1 MGKNNSVAT
10 SIVNTDSIML
20 DESFKDLARYKCVA
34 AILIK
39 FTIPEFKDMDYID
52 IAKHIKD
59 SKKRVYESDAD
70 LIQSEIDLAPSEA
83 GTANEKNTIND
94 VVFYME
100 TPKGELIETS
110 INSALKPE
118 LTVDLEMQTTNSSRI
133 IPRGLYYGASL
144 LRDTVAKGDRTYE
157 NIHKVHSIWFCNFK
171 FSESVINRSDEIKDT
186 FIHRYKLCRD
196 YPNSAEKR
204 VFNDSIADL
213 INVTFV
219 ELPRLLEQV
228 ERDNG
233 TEIRDLVA
241 KLFYDT
247 RNSVS
252 MIEKVQKVDLTKYR
266 KVVADRMDWNARTKE
281 ERAEGKAEGIVEGRL
296 GMLVSF
302 VESLKQNGP
311 DACRKAARKHLN
323 PTDAEIEE
331 AINIVFCN
339 KE

>member
-1 MGKNNSVAT
+1 MEDLLMSKNNSVAT

-133 IPRGLYYGASL
+133 NLEVY
-144 LRDTVAKGDRTYE
+144 TM
-157 NIHKVHSIWFCNFK
+157 VHHS
-171 FSESVINRSDEIKDT
+171 
-186 FIHRYKLCRD
+186 
-196 YPNSAEKR
+196 
-204 VFNDSIADL
+204 
-213 INVTFV
+213 
-219 ELPRLLEQV
+219 
-228 ERDNG
+228 
-233 TEIRDLVA
+233 
-241 KLFYDT
+241 
-247 RNSVS
+247 
-252 MIEKVQKVDLTKYR
+252 
-266 KVVADRMDWNARTKE
+266 
-281 ERAEGKAEGIVEGRL
+281 
-296 GMLVSF
+296 
-302 VESLKQNGP
+302 
-311 DACRKAARKHLN
+311 
-323 PTDAEIEE
+323 
-331 AINIVFCN
+331 
-339 KE
+339 

>member
-1 MGKNNSVAT
+1 
-10 SIVNTDSIML
+10 
-20 DESFKDLARYKCVA
+20 
-34 AILIK
+34 
-39 FTIPEFKDMDYID
+39 
-52 IAKHIKD
+52 
-59 SKKRVYESDAD
+59 
-70 LIQSEIDLAPSEA
+70 
-83 GTANEKNTIND
+83 
-94 VVFYME
+94 
-100 TPKGELIETS
+100 
-110 INSALKPE
+110 
-118 LTVDLEMQTTNSSRI
+118 MQTTNSSRI

-233 TEIRDLVA
+233 TEIIDLVA

-266 KVVADRMDWNARTKE
+266 KVVSR
-281 ERAEGKAEGIVEGRL
+281 
-296 GMLVSF
+296 
-302 VESLKQNGP
+302 
-311 DACRKAARKHLN
+311 
-323 PTDAEIEE
+323 
-331 AINIVFCN
+331 
-339 KE
+339 